1 MNIMSQM
8 TKCKLCGFRTY
19 NRSGLC
25 DVCLQKKYNLRDER
39 CYKESD
45 YSHRNPLIPLSTVLK
60 ILDEIETKCQ
70 NK

>member
-1 MNIMSQM
+1 MN
-8 TKCKLCGFRTY
+8 KCKLCGFRTY
-19 NRSGLC
+19 NRSRLC

-45 YSHRNPLIPLSTVLK
+45 YTRIQPLIPLSTVLK
-60 ILDEIETKCQ
+60 ILDEIETCQ